1 MAYEGKMKYFILT
14 NGDKNPFPQIINW
27 SQAIDVR
34 KLTREEYQK
43 MPPFIQLNAKLG
55 MDGVFPDVIAKPFLL
70 FSRPAME
77 VTALYDPDIPF
88 LFFVLFDTEKGE
100 CSSFFGPVLEE
111 EDCLVRAPGLR
122 QSELIFDR
130 QKMSGIPF
138 FRVRNGLESYAIV
151 RMDLAESLLER
162 KIVGLELKE
171 VCMADRT
178 VWNIGE
184 NS

>member
-27 SQAIDVR
+27 SQTIDVR

-70 FSRPAME
+70 LSRPAME
-77 VTALYDPDIPF
+77 VTALYDSTIPF

-100 CSSFFGPVLEE
+100 CSSYFCPVLED
-111 EDCLVRAPGLR
+111 EDCLVKMPGLR
-122 QSELIFDR
+122 QREIILDR
-130 QKMSGIPF
+130 QKMRGIPL
-138 FRVRNGLESYAIV
+138 FRVRNGPDSHTII
-151 RMDLAESLLER
+151 RMDLAESVMER
-162 KIVGLELKE
+162 KIVGLELEE
-171 VCMADRT
+171 VCMTDRT
-178 VWNIGE
+178 V
-184 NS
+184 

>member
-14 NGDKNPFPQIINW
+14 NGDKNPFPQILNW
-27 SQAIDVR
+27 SQTIDVR

-55 MDGVFPDVIAKPFLL
+55 MDGIFPDVIVKPFLL
-70 FSRPAME
+70 LSRLAME

-100 CSSFFGPVLEE
+100 CASYYCPVLEE
-111 EDCLVRAPGLR
+111 EECLARQPGPGQREIVL
-122 QSELIFDR
+122 DR
-130 QKMSGIPF
+130 EKISGVPL
-138 FRVRNGLESYAIV
+138 FRVRTGTESTVVI

-162 KIVGLELKE
+162 GAIGMNLKE
-171 VCMADRT
+171 LSLSDS
-178 VWNIGE
+178 ILK
-184 NS
+184 